1 MKQVLNQL
9 FEHQHL
15 DKEQAREI
23 LIKIAGN
30 EYNTAQVAAFI
41 TVFLMRSVSVEE
53 LQGFREAL
61 LELCIEVDFS
71 DFETIDLCGTG
82 GDGKNTF
89 NISTLASF
97 VVAGAGYK
105 VAKHGNYGVSSVS
118 GSSNVLEYL
127 GLSFTND
134 QSILN
139 RQLDQAN
146 IAFLHAPLFHPA
158 MKTVAPI
165 RRELGVKTFFNM
177 LGPLVNPSQ
186 PNNQVIGVFNLEL
199 LRIYQYLLQQLD
211 KNYIIIHSL
220 DGYDEISLTGSFK
233 MAGNSGVEIIN
244 PADEGFSIYHQDDI
258 SGGDSVEDAAKIFM
272 NVLNN
277 DAAEAQKEVV
287 EANAAMAIQCID
299 ADKPFRDCAAQ
310 ARESIESKNALH
322 AFERILKLNKD

>member
-1 MKQVLNQL
+1 MKKVLNQL

-15 DKEQAREI
+15 DKAQAREI

-30 EYNTAQVAAFI
+30 EYNQAQVAAFI

-53 LQGFREAL
+53 LSGFREAL

-97 VVAGAGYK
+97 VVAGAGLK

-118 GSSNVLEYL
+118 GSSNVLEHL
-127 GLSFTND
+127 GVRFSND
-134 QSILN
+134 QSKLKKQIEK
-139 RQLDQAN
+139 AG

-186 PNNQVIGVFNLEL
+186 PAHQTIGVFNLEL
-199 LRIYQYLLQQLD
+199 FRLYKYIHQQLN
-211 KNYIIIHSL
+211 KNYVIIHSL
-220 DGYDEISLTGSFK
+220 DGYDEISLTSSFK
-233 MAGNSGVEIIN
+233 KVSNYGEEIIN
-244 PADEGFSIYHQDDI
+244 PDSTGFKTYTQEQI
-258 SGGDSVEDAAKIFM
+258 SGGNSIEDSAKIFM
-272 NVLNN
+272 KVLTNEATN
-277 DAAEAQKEVV
+277 AQKDVV
-287 EANAAMAIQCID
+287 VANSALAINCLNPEQSYFDCVGLANDSIRSGKALEAF
-299 ADKPFRDCAAQ
+299 K
-310 ARESIESKNALH
+310 
-322 AFERILKLNKD
+322 KLISLN